1 MATTKKAKTAETTTV
16 KKAATTKKTSKKSET
31 MEQIEKLEKAL
42 EQTKGEDVMNLL
54 PDDVKADIEA
64 DKAEAEKFENPKDID
79 FDAEVKKIIET
90 AEPSEEVKE
99 QVAEFEDGKEEF
111 DKKIAKE
118 PENAEKL
125 VKEELKRVEA
135 LKKKAEAM
143 KAAIQK
149 ENRKTFGNSDFTNW
163 WNGSSGLY

>member
-1 MATTKKAKTAETTTV
+1 MATTKKPATSKKAET
-16 KKAATTKKTSKKSET
+16 AKTSKKSAT

-42 EQTKGEDVMNLL
+42 KETKEEDVMNLL

-64 DKAEAEKFENPKDID
+64 DKAEAEKFENPQDID

-99 QVAEFEDGKEEF
+99 QVAEFEQGKAEF
-111 DKKIAKE
+111 D
-118 PENAEKL
+118 EKL
-125 VKEELKRVEA
+125 EKDPEGTEKAIKDELKRVEA
-135 LKKKAEAM
+135 IKKKAEAM
-143 KAAIQK
+143 KAALER
-149 ENRKTFGNSDFTNW
+149 ENKRTFGNETFTNW

>member
-1 MATTKKAKTAETTTV
+1 MATTKKVKTAETTTV
-16 KKAATTKKTSKKSET
+16 KKAATTKKTTKKSAT

-54 PDDVKADIEA
+54 PDEVKAEIEA
-64 DKAEAEKFENPKDID
+64 DRKEAENFENPKDID
-79 FDAEVKKIIET
+79 FDSEVKKIIET
-90 AEPSEEVKE
+90 AEPSDEVKE
-99 QVAEFEDGKEEF
+99 QVTEFEEGKEEF
-111 DKKIAKE
+111 NKKIEKE
-118 PENAEKL
+118 PENAEKI
-125 VKEELKRVEA
+125 VQDELKRVEA
-135 LKKKAEAM
+135 LKKKAETM